1 MKREQA
7 MTNNKASVSF
17 DETSRELLSGSE
29 SAALYLEECLE
40 EGDTE
45 LFKLAL
51 KHVADAQIGG
61 MTKLSK
67 TTDLTCEALYRS
79 LSRQGNPGL
88 ETLTK
93 VLQSYPNPEVM
104 KCLQNGR
111 SPYTVLR

>member
-1 MKREQA
+1 MFDSPVIQ
-7 MTNNKASVSF
+7 SVTLDILKKDQDS
-17 DETSRELLSGSE
+17 TITKVK
-29 SAALYLEECLE
+29 ECLE

-88 ETLTK
+88 ETLTT

-104 KCLQNGR
+104 KCL
-111 SPYTVLR
+111 